1 MTTDAQVK
9 ILFVCSGNTCRSP
22 LAEAITRRL
31 LASASRSDVTVSS
44 AGTNAWDGSP
54 ASDGALLVGMER
66 GLDLSDHRSR
76 QLNEEMIKEADLI
89 LVMASSHLA
98 RVKEL
103 SPKAN
108 AHLLAGYAS
117 GREGTPVQ
125 DPFGGDL
132 TAYRDTFDELERE
145 LSGLLER
152 IPAT

>member
-1 MTTDAQVK
+1 MK

-31 LASASRSDVTVSS
+31 LADANRTDVEVSS

-54 ASDGALLVGMER
+54 PSDGAMLIGMER
-66 GLDLSDHRSR
+66 GLDLSEHRSR
-76 QLNEEMIKEADLI
+76 QLTPEIVRESDLI
-89 LVMASSHLA
+89 LAMAPTHLA

-103 SPKAN
+103 DPKAN
-108 AHLLAGYAS
+108 AHLLAGYSS
-117 GREGTPVQ
+117 GTEGHAIQ

-132 TAYRDTFDELERE
+132 TAYRNAFDEIEHE
-145 LSGLLER
+145 LAGLLER

>member
-1 MTTDAQVK
+1 MK

-22 LAEAITRRL
+22 LAEAIARRL
-31 LASASRSDVTVSS
+31 ITDAARSDVTVSS

-66 GLDLSDHRSR
+66 GLDLSSHRSR
-76 QLNEEMIKEADLI
+76 QLTQEIADDAELI
-89 LVMASSHLA
+89 LAMAPSHLA
-98 RVKEL
+98 RIREL

-108 AHLLAGYAS
+108 VFLLSGFTS

-132 TAYRDTFDELERE
+132 VAYRATFDELESE
-145 LSGLLER
+145 LANLLER